1 MSPEP
6 GSLNPQQRRRDLER
20 MSEGELDVLVI
31 GGGVTGV
38 GCALDAATRGLS
50 VGLVEQRDL
59 ASGTSSRSSK
69 LMHGGLRY
77 LEQMDFALVH
87 EALQER
93 GLHTTSIAPHLV
105 RPISFLI
112 PLRGR
117 IWQRAYYGAGVLLY
131 DLMAFA
137 RGKKFPRHRHLS
149 RKKALELVPGLQR
162 SSLIGG
168 ILYYDAQI
176 DDARHTVAVGRTA
189 AHHGAAIATSTRVES
204 LLKDG
209 DRVVGAVVR
218 DIEGDET
225 FEIHAK
231 RIINATG
238 VWIDDIQD
246 MAGPAGL
253 RVHAA
258 KGVHIVV
265 PRDRIE
271 GGSGVVLRTP
281 SSVLFIIPW
290 GDYWLLGTTDTTWDL
305 DRAHP
310 AASSKDIDYLLEQAN
325 AALQTPLTR
334 TDVVGVYAGLR
345 PLIAGE
351 GDDTTQ
357 FSREHAVAQPTDGL
371 ISIAGGKYTTYR
383 VMAADAV
390 DAAIADLD
398 RPVPNSNTDEVPLIG
413 ANAWSDTWEHAA
425 PRLAREHDLPEH
437 LVERLL
443 WRHGSRVPAVLDI
456 ADDETGHDEIL
467 PGGGYLAAEAIYA
480 VRHEGALHLE
490 DVLAR
495 RMRISI
501 ETVDRGTEIAER
513 VAVLIAPELGWSA
526 DDIVDE
532 VQAWN
537 DRVDAELLANE
548 ALDDR
553 TADTERRKAI
563 DGRGLVEA

>member
-1 MSPEP
+1 
-6 GSLNPQQRRRDLER
+6 

-189 AHHGAAIATSTRVES
+189 AHHGAAIATSARVES

-218 DIEGDET
+218 DIESDET
-225 FEIHAK
+225 SEIRAK

-271 GGSGVVLRTP
+271 GDSGVVLRTP

-290 GDYWLLGTTDTTWDL
+290 GALAARHHRHHVGSRPGSPGRFIEGHRLPA
-305 DRAHP
+305 RAGER
-310 AASSKDIDYLLEQAN
+310 SGLT
-325 AALQTPLTR
+325 TPLTR

-345 PLIAGE
+345 PLIAAKA
-351 GDDTTQ
+351 TTHSSAVSMPSP
-357 FSREHAVAQPTDGL
+357 SR
-371 ISIAGGKYTTYR
+371 R
-383 VMAADAV
+383 
-390 DAAIADLD
+390 ADLD
-398 RPVPNSNTDEVPLIG
+398 R
-413 ANAWSDTWEHAA
+413 
-425 PRLAREHDLPEH
+425 RRQARP
-437 LVERLL
+437 
-443 WRHGSRVPAVLDI
+443 
-456 ADDETGHDEIL
+456 TG
-467 PGGGYLAAEAIYA
+467 
-480 VRHEGALHLE
+480 
-490 DVLAR
+490 
-495 RMRISI
+495 
-501 ETVDRGTEIAER
+501 
-513 VAVLIAPELGWSA
+513 
-526 DDIVDE
+526 
-532 VQAWN
+532 
-537 DRVDAELLANE
+537 
-548 ALDDR
+548 
-553 TADTERRKAI
+553 
-563 DGRGLVEA
+563 

>member
-189 AHHGAAIATSTRVES
+189 AHHGAAIALS
-204 LLKDG
+204 L
-209 DRVVGAVVR
+209 
-218 DIEGDET
+218 
-225 FEIHAK
+225 IH
-231 RIINATG
+231 I
-238 VWIDDIQD
+238 
-246 MAGPAGL
+246 
-253 RVHAA
+253 
-258 KGVHIVV
+258 
-265 PRDRIE
+265 
-271 GGSGVVLRTP
+271 
-281 SSVLFIIPW
+281 
-290 GDYWLLGTTDTTWDL
+290 
-305 DRAHP
+305 
-310 AASSKDIDYLLEQAN
+310 
-325 AALQTPLTR
+325 
-334 TDVVGVYAGLR
+334 
-345 PLIAGE
+345 
-351 GDDTTQ
+351 
-357 FSREHAVAQPTDGL
+357 
-371 ISIAGGKYTTYR
+371 
-383 VMAADAV
+383 
-390 DAAIADLD
+390 
-398 RPVPNSNTDEVPLIG
+398 
-413 ANAWSDTWEHAA
+413 
-425 PRLAREHDLPEH
+425 
-437 LVERLL
+437 
-443 WRHGSRVPAVLDI
+443 
-456 ADDETGHDEIL
+456 
-467 PGGGYLAAEAIYA
+467 
-480 VRHEGALHLE
+480 
-490 DVLAR
+490 
-495 RMRISI
+495 
-501 ETVDRGTEIAER
+501 
-513 VAVLIAPELGWSA
+513 
-526 DDIVDE
+526 
-532 VQAWN
+532 
-537 DRVDAELLANE
+537 
-548 ALDDR
+548 
-553 TADTERRKAI
+553 
-563 DGRGLVEA
+563 

>member
-1 MSPEP
+1 
-6 GSLNPQQRRRDLER
+6 
-20 MSEGELDVLVI
+20 
-31 GGGVTGV
+31 
-38 GCALDAATRGLS
+38 
-50 VGLVEQRDL
+50 
-59 ASGTSSRSSK
+59 
-69 LMHGGLRY
+69 
-77 LEQMDFALVH
+77 
-87 EALQER
+87 
-93 GLHTTSIAPHLV
+93 
-105 RPISFLI
+105 
-112 PLRGR
+112 
-117 IWQRAYYGAGVLLY
+117 
-131 DLMAFA
+131 MAFA

-209 DRVVGAVVR
+209 DRVVGAAVR
-218 DIEGDET
+218 DIEGNET
-225 FEIHAK
+225 FEIRAK

-265 PRDRIE
+265 PRERIE
-271 GGSGVVLRTP
+271 GDSGVVLRTP

-290 GDYWLLGTTDTTWDL
+290 GEHWLLGTTDTTWDL

-390 DAAIADLD
+390 DAAVADLD
-398 RPVPNSNTDEVPLIG
+398 RPVAGSNTDEVPLIG
-413 ANAWSDTWEHAA
+413 ANAWSGTWEHAA
-425 PRLAREHDLPEH
+425 FLDS
-437 LVERLL
+437 LVNTIFPST
-443 WRHGSRVPAVLDI
+443 WSNACSGV
-456 ADDETGHDEIL
+456 TGH
-467 PGGGYLAAEAIYA
+467 GFRRA
-480 VRHEGALHLE
+480 RH
-490 DVLAR
+490 R
-495 RMRISI
+495 R
-501 ETVDRGTEIAER
+501 
-513 VAVLIAPELGWSA
+513 
-526 DDIVDE
+526 
-532 VQAWN
+532 
-537 DRVDAELLANE
+537 
-548 ALDDR
+548 
-553 TADTERRKAI
+553 
-563 DGRGLVEA
+563 

>member
-1 MSPEP
+1 MLAKFGIHVPLFRPGAYAGVQMSPEP

-209 DRVVGAVVR
+209 DRVVGAAVR
-218 DIEGDET
+218 DIEGNET
-225 FEIHAK
+225 YEIRAK

-265 PRDRIE
+265 PRERIE
-271 GGSGVVLRTP
+271 GDSGVVLRTP

-290 GDYWLLGTTDTTWDL
+290 GEHWLLGTTDTTWDL

-345 PLIAGE
+345 PLIAG
-351 GDDTTQ
+351 
-357 FSREHAVAQPTDGL
+357 RRRRHHPVQP
-371 ISIAGGKYTTYR
+371 
-383 VMAADAV
+383 
-390 DAAIADLD
+390 
-398 RPVPNSNTDEVPLIG
+398 
-413 ANAWSDTWEHAA
+413 
-425 PRLAREHDLPEH
+425 
-437 LVERLL
+437 
-443 WRHGSRVPAVLDI
+443 
-456 ADDETGHDEIL
+456 
-467 PGGGYLAAEAIYA
+467 
-480 VRHEGALHLE
+480 
-490 DVLAR
+490 
-495 RMRISI
+495 
-501 ETVDRGTEIAER
+501 
-513 VAVLIAPELGWSA
+513 
-526 DDIVDE
+526 
-532 VQAWN
+532 
-537 DRVDAELLANE
+537 
-548 ALDDR
+548 
-553 TADTERRKAI
+553 
-563 DGRGLVEA
+563 